1 MGRAFIPHIITDDKA
16 AGGQLID
23 GSFKFEGAGS
33 LSRTPASIG
42 NRKIFRSILTF
53 FCKCN

>member
-23 GSFKFEGAGS
+23 GSFKFEGSGHFTE
-33 LSRTPASIG
+33 LPQV
-42 NRKIFRSILTF
+42 
-53 FCKCN
+53 